1 MNVGR
6 VIRSAR
12 TKRKMTQ
19 AELALKLGV
28 VVSTVCEWECD
39 DEEKGTNPRVDRLPA
54 IAEALGI
61 RLKDLLA

>member
-6 VIRSAR
+6 AIRAAR

-28 VVSTVCEWECD
+28 VVSTVCEWED
-39 DEEKGTNPRVDRLPA
+39 DSKKGTNPRVDRLPA
-54 IAEALGI
+54 IAKALGV
-61 RLKDLLA
+61 RLEDLVA